1 VVYPYDRLQ
10 PWSHLGT
17 LFAGQFVMGLLGG
30 LIGGAFLIAGRPAIL
45 VLIIGVYAIGHLS
58 LYAFSQL
65 RISHLSAIKGFV
77 KTLEAKDMYTRGH
90 TERVAYFAEMI
101 GEEYGFNG
109 TQIEV
114 IKWAALIHDLGKLAV
129 PTELIRKRGRLDD
142 EEYAQMKQH
151 AHLVEEILAEVD
163 FLQPMVEIA
172 SGHHSHYDGN
182 GYGGRGHN
190 EGETPS
196 LETCIVAVAD
206 AFDAMTSARSYR
218 MALAAVCPRR
228 AAEELGSP
236 VPSRRGRRLRARPRQ
251 VGQALGRPHV
261 NDEEMARRLAEEP
274 ELTSVANWHPRVLAG
289 RLLAVPGGRRASVS
303 TQLSCGGRPAVRP
316 GRRRRLVDRLDVRSG
331 HFELGQPLH
340 HGSRRGRG
348 DPLRLLQHRRG
359 GAVDL
364 DRRLRVGLAAVWAIP
379 ALARAKRHTTILLPV
394 MVRRFGGYVVYAIV
408 YSAMRVGLFAEL
420 DGGWEDL
427 FPFAVAVAAWLAVEV
442 VIRAMFVCRSPGAVA
457 QLPGPGP
464 PPRHQRL
471 HGPGPHR
478 CSIRRAVSPNRLV
491 GASHRPAA
499 LFVCSL
505 GVQTLP
511 GDQDHLQTDHPG
523 PGPDPRGLRSRY
535 RRPCRP
541 DHRDSATSIAK
552 EMGLGPGQVDA
563 GRVRRADA

>member
-1 VVYPYDRLQ
+1 
-10 PWSHLGT
+10 
-17 LFAGQFVMGLLGG
+17 MGLLGG
-30 LIGGAFLIAGRPAIL
+30 LIGGAFLIADRQAIL
-45 VLIIGVYAIGHLS
+45 VLIVGVYAIGHLS

-218 MALAAVCPRR
+218 MALSQ
-228 AAEELGSP
+228 GY
-236 VPSRRGRRLRARPRQ
+236 
-251 VGQALGRPHV
+251 ALGELRKNSGAQFHPDVVDAFERALDKSGKRWGAPHV

-274 ELTSVANWHPRVLAG
+274 ELTL
-289 RLLAVPGGRRASVS
+289 
-303 TQLSCGGRPAVRP
+303 
-316 GRRRRLVDRLDVRSG
+316 
-331 HFELGQPLH
+331 
-340 HGSRRGRG
+340 RG
-348 DPLRLLQHRRG
+348 
-359 GAVDL
+359 
-364 DRRLRVGLAAVWAIP
+364 
-379 ALARAKRHTTILLPV
+379 
-394 MVRRFGGYVVYAIV
+394 
-408 YSAMRVGLFAEL
+408 
-420 DGGWEDL
+420 
-427 FPFAVAVAAWLAVEV
+427 
-442 VIRAMFVCRSPGAVA
+442 
-457 QLPGPGP
+457 
-464 PPRHQRL
+464 
-471 HGPGPHR
+471 
-478 CSIRRAVSPNRLV
+478 
-491 GASHRPAA
+491 
-499 LFVCSL
+499 
-505 GVQTLP
+505 
-511 GDQDHLQTDHPG
+511 
-523 PGPDPRGLRSRY
+523 
-535 RRPCRP
+535 
-541 DHRDSATSIAK
+541 
-552 EMGLGPGQVDA
+552 
-563 GRVRRADA
+563 